1 MTGRPMRDVA
11 DNIERRAHG
20 VRRETGSAEYLRGNI
35 SRPGQ
40 PVSVAEQL
48 LGIREITSRRVHA
61 PWIAGCSAAS
71 DIPPWT
77 SRDAA
82 CCLQRKDG
90 SVLQISSHG
99 SISTSTSSIHTC
111 PKSRRAY
118 NQLRRLLGNVSTLV
132 LSIAGCRTLLRSRTS
147 RAPLLHNRLPYHKD
161 LCCT

>member
-1 MTGRPMRDVA
+1 MWPIKLREGLMVYV
-11 DNIERRAHG
+11 
-20 VRRETGSAEYLRGNI
+20 VRLGPRSIFGEI
-35 SRPGQ
+35 SPGLVS

-48 LGIREITSRRVHA
+48 LVIPEITSRRVHA

-77 SRDAA
+77 SPDAA
-82 CCLQRKDG
+82 CCLQWKDG
-90 SVLQISSHG
+90 NILQISSHG

-111 PKSRRAY
+111 PKSRKAY

-147 RAPLLHNRLPYHKD
+147 RAPLLHS
-161 LCCT
+161 